1 MIPALVLA
9 LIVVPIV
16 EIAVII
22 EVGSLIGVLPTIVLL
37 LAESL
42 LGAWIL
48 KREGARAW
56 RSLRAAAAAG
66 RMPDRE
72 LLDGALVLVGG
83 TLLLTP
89 GFVTDLAG
97 FVLVLPFTRPWAR
110 VALLRLVTRRMPVV
124 RVVGRR

>member
-1 MIPALVLA
+1 MPALLLA

-16 EIAVII
+16 EIAVIVQ
-22 EVGSLIGVLPTIVLL
+22 VGSLIGVLPTIVLL

-42 LGAWIL
+42 LGAWIV
-48 KREGARAW
+48 KNEGVRAW
-56 RSLRAAAAAG
+56 RALRAAAAAG

-97 FVLVLPFTRPWAR
+97 FILVLPFTRPWAR
-110 VALLRLVTRRMPVV
+110 LALMRLIIHRVPVV
-124 RVVGRR
+124 RVMGRR

>member
-1 MIPALVLA
+1 MPALVLA

-48 KREGARAW
+48 KREGVRAW
-56 RSLRAAAAAG
+56 RSLRATTAAG

-97 FVLVLPFTRPWAR
+97 FILVLPFTRPWAR
-110 VALLRLVTRRMPVV
+110 LALMRLIIHRVPVV
-124 RVVGRR
+124 RVMGRR